1 MRFPLLRQHRSIF
14 IGNLGL
20 FWIYFYGRIKNG
32 KRIVIAGRV
41 GLAYG
46 SLRNDGLLYYI
57 HRAVCISNED
67 MPELLTLTLHASHPF
82 AQVE

>member
-20 FWIYFYGRIKNG
+20 FWIDFYGRIKNR

-46 SLRNDGLLYYI
+46 SLRNDGLLYVLYTQS
-57 HRAVCISNED
+57 RVY
-67 MPELLTLTLHASHPF
+67 F
-82 AQVE
+82 K